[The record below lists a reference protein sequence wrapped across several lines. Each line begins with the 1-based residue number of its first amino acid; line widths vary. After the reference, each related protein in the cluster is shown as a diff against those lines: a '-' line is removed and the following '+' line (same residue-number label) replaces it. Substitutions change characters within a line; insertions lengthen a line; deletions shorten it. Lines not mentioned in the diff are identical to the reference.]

1 MLSEW
6 SRIRDQWEKARI
18 ADGEFVSQSEVMS
31 VHYGGLARE
40 IVRRDFRQVWRW
52 LPASDLP
59 CQF

>member
-18 ADGEFVSQSEVMS
+18 ADDQFVSQSEVMS
-31 VHYGGLARE
+31 AHYGALARE
-40 IVRRDFRQVWRW
+40 IVRRDFRQVWQW
-52 LPASDLP
+52 LPASGLR

>member
-18 ADGEFVSQSEVMS
+18 ADREFVSQSEVMS
-31 VHYGGLARE
+31 AHYGALARE

-59 CQF
+59 CQS